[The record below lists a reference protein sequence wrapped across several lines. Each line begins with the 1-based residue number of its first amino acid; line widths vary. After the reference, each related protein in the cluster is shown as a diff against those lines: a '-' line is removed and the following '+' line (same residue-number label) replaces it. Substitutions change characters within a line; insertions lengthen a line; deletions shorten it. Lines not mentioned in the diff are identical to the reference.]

1 MRLNEIE
8 LAKVDVMAFEGSREQ
23 WFRDTIQASAR
34 RLEPILEAAINGFT
48 QAARAAVEDGDK
60 ATGGGIS
67 AAHFRVLG
75 GTWTPSDV
83 RPCNEH
89 PKKAPRIASRGAFIT
104 N

>member
-1 MRLNEIE
+1 MPKKQVSVRLNEIE

-60 ATGGGIS
+60 AQAAEYQQLIS
-67 AAHFRVLG
+67 EYSADLDTLRREG
-75 GTWTPSDV
+75 
-83 RPCNEH
+83 
-89 PKKAPRIASRGAFIT
+89 
-104 N
+104 